1 MAQIMDTHPFTC
13 PYCDAEIA
21 LPEDAWYHTCPRCG
35 KRLDITAQFAYL
47 RGLDAFTE
55 GQELMAGI
63 SPRKKRLENPKM
75 QEAIELF
82 REAYS
87 SLQVAFTSSNM
98 ALAQKNLG
106 VEMMA
111 SMSNE
116 FMKLNMVSSL
126 EMSYWKSLMVELT
139 AQKEYDN
146 IKDRLVRPSRGL
158 MSLWRIRWLIRRK
171 QLLRALADLDS
182 KLKLL
187 EKQIAFVDVPRARD
201 ESWKP

>member
-1 MAQIMDTHPFTC
+1 MDTRPFTC
-13 PYCDAEIA
+13 PYCDTEIA
-21 LPEDAWYHTCPRCG
+21 LPEDAWYHTCPQCG

-55 GQELMAGI
+55 GQEIMAGI
-63 SPRKKRLENPKM
+63 SPRKKRLENPEM

-87 SLQVAFTSSNM
+87 SLQVAFTSANL
-98 ALAQKNLG
+98 ALAQRNLG

-116 FMKLNMVSSL
+116 FMKLNMVSIL
-126 EMSYWKSLMVELT
+126 EMSYWKSLMVEIT

-146 IKDRLVRPSRGL
+146 IKDRLVRPSSGL
-158 MSLWRIRWLIRRK
+158 MYLWRIRWLIRRR
-171 QLLRALADLDS
+171 QLLKALVDLDS
-182 KLKLL
+182 KLKML
-187 EKQIAFVDVPRARD
+187 EKQIEFIDVPRARN
-201 ESWKP
+201 ENWKP